1 MIIFWRGWGALVLF
15 APLLWILAAVMI
27 LIGIDYHESDA
38 DMAAATIYR
47 LCAAGLAVAT
57 LNLWMVARYRERVAP
72 GVDGARSR
80 SARLLR
86 TRTYPDMIRT
96 SETLYYDNANAGS
109 GIHAAW
115 L

>member
-57 LNLWMVARYRERVAP
+57 LNLWMVVRYRERVAP
-72 GVDGARSR
+72 GVDQFGFIPMKFWTPVIGLFAMASFVA
-80 SARLLR
+80 SFIPAAL
-86 TRTYPDMIRT
+86 
-96 SETLYYDNANAGS
+96 
-109 GIHAAW
+109 HA